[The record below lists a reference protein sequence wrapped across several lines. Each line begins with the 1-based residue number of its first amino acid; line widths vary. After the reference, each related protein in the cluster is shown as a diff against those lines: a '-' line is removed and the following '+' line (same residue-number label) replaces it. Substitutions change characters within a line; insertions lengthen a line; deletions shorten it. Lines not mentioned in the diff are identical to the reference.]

1 MSSLARNLIA
11 AATLMCGVASMVMTA
26 RAPEDP
32 VGWADPATV
41 TWRPRAETADNACD
55 GGEAHRSPTLRH

>member
-11 AATLMCGVASMVMTA
+11 AATLMCGVASMVLTA

-32 VGWADPATV
+32 PGWADRTSVTPSQSATPAAS
-41 TWRPRAETADNACD
+41 PCD
-55 GGEAHRSPTLRH
+55 GTATETRH